1 MNGLSTSTEIILT
14 TQRRFRLMPKHIV
27 ILSTL
32 DTKGQE
38 AKYLKDLIEAQG
50 FTTILLD
57 TSIGGEPTLAPD
69 VSSEEVARL
78 GGGNIL
84 EIRASRNTGQVT
96 PLMIKGASIK
106 VQELLAKGLLDG
118 IIAFGGAS
126 NTTSATSVM
135 KALPF
140 GVPKLM
146 VSSTASMPAYAAK
159 YIGTKD
165 ITMMHSVVDISG
177 INDLTKAVL
186 ERAAGGICGMA
197 AASGGPVKP
206 ASTSPLIA
214 MTTFKFAEEC
224 GQHAMA
230 LLEKKGYTVIPFH
243 AQGIGDSAMEELI
256 EQGLFQG
263 VVDLVPAGV
272 LEELLGGNR
281 AAGPHRMEAAG
292 RVGIPQVITPCGFDL
307 LSCGPLSRREAGDPL
322 WTSLRLAER
331 KIFIPDEFRVQ
342 ARTSGDE
349 VCRVAEVMARKLNE
363 SKGPVKFFIPAQGW
377 SSLSTKGADLHE
389 PVTDALF
396 APALKK
402 HLRPGIDV
410 FELPTELNSPEFA
423 EALASALDSMVK
435 GSSAR

>member
-1 MNGLSTSTEIILT
+1 
-14 TQRRFRLMPKHIV
+14 MPKHIV
-27 ILSTL
+27 ILSSL

-50 FTTILLD
+50 FKPILID
-57 TSIGGEPTLAPD
+57 TSIGGEPTLQPD
-69 VSSEEVARL
+69 ISSEEVARL
-78 GGGNIL
+78 GGGNIR
-84 EIRASRNTGQVT
+84 EIRASRNTGQIT
-96 PLMIKGASIK
+96 PIMIKGASTK

-118 IIAFGGAS
+118 IISFGGAS

-140 GVPKLM
+140 GIPKLM

-243 AQGIGDSAMEELI
+243 AQGIGDSAMEELV

-263 VVDLVPAGV
+263 VLDLVPAGV
-272 LEELLGGNR
+272 IEELLGGNR
-281 AAGPHRMEAAG
+281 AAGPNRLESAG
-292 RVGIPQVITPCGFDL
+292 KAGIPQVYTPCGFDM
-307 LSCGPLSRREAGDPL
+307 LSCGPLGRREKGDPL
-322 WTSLRLAER
+322 WMALELTKR

-342 ARTSGDE
+342 ARTNGDE
-349 VCRVAEVMARKLNE
+349 VRKVAAVVARKLNA
-363 SKGPVKFFIPAQGW
+363 SKGPVKFFIPTRGW
-377 SSLSTKGADLHE
+377 SSISSKGTDLYE

-396 APALKK
+396 APVLKK
-402 HLRPGIDV
+402 SLRPDIEV
-410 FELPTELNSPEFA
+410 AELPMELNSAEFA
-423 EALASALDSMVK
+423 EALVTALDGMVRK
-435 GSSAR
+435 SLSGQD

>member
-1 MNGLSTSTEIILT
+1 
-14 TQRRFRLMPKHIV
+14 MPKHIV
-27 ILSTL
+27 ILSSL
-32 DTKGQE
+32 DTKGHE
-38 AKYLKDLIEAQG
+38 AQYVKDLIESRG
-50 FTTILLD
+50 FKTILMD
-57 TSIGGEPTLAPD
+57 ISIGGEPTLQPD
-69 VSSEEVARL
+69 ITSREVARL
-78 GGGNIL
+78 GGGNIRD
-84 EIRASRNTGQVT
+84 IRASKNTGQVT
-96 PLMIKGASIK
+96 PIMIKGASVK

-197 AASGGPVKP
+197 AASSGPVKP
-206 ASTSPLIA
+206 VSSSPLIA
-214 MTTFKFAEEC
+214 MTTFKFAEKC

-256 EQGLFQG
+256 EQGLFHG
-263 VVDLVPAGV
+263 VLDLVPAGV
-272 LEELLGGNR
+272 IEELLGGNR
-281 AAGPHRMEAAG
+281 TAGPHRLETAG
-292 RVGIPQVITPCGFDL
+292 RIGIPQVYTPCGFDM

-322 WTSLRLAER
+322 WATLRLSER

-349 VCRVAEVMARKLNE
+349 VCRVAEVVARKLNE
-363 SKGPVKFFIPAQGW
+363 SKGPVKFVIPTRGW
-377 SSLSTKGADLHE
+377 SSLSTMGGDLHE
-389 PVTDALF
+389 PLTDALF
-396 APALKK
+396 APALRK
-402 HLRPGIDV
+402 HLRPDIEV
-410 FELPTELNSPEFA
+410 SELPMELNSPGFA
-423 EALASALDSMVK
+423 EALVTALDGMVK
-435 GSSAR
+435 KSLGG

>member
-1 MNGLSTSTEIILT
+1 
-14 TQRRFRLMPKHIV
+14 MPKHIV
-27 ILSTL
+27 ILSSL
-32 DTKGQE
+32 DTKGEE
-38 AKYLKDLIEAQG
+38 ASYLKDLIESQG
-50 FTTILLD
+50 FKTILMD
-57 TSIGGEPTLAPD
+57 TSIGGEPALQPD
-69 VSSEEVARL
+69 ISSEEVARL
-78 GGGNIL
+78 GGGNIRD
-84 EIRASRNTGQVT
+84 IRASRNTGQVT
-96 PLMIKGASIK
+96 PIMIKGASTK
-106 VQELLAKGLLDG
+106 VQELLAKGFLDG
-118 IIAFGGAS
+118 IISFGGAS

-140 GVPKLM
+140 GIPKLM

-177 INDLTKAVL
+177 LNDLTKAVL

-263 VVDLVPAGV
+263 VLDLVPAGV
-272 LEELLGGNR
+272 IEELLGGNR
-281 AAGPHRMEAAG
+281 AAGALRLESAG
-292 RVGIPQVITPCGFDL
+292 RAGIPQVYTPCGFDM

-322 WTSLRLAER
+322 WTSLRLADR

-342 ARTSGDE
+342 ARTRGDE
-349 VCRVAEVMARKLNE
+349 VCKVAEVVSRKLNA
-363 SKGPVKFFIPAQGW
+363 SKGPVRFFIPTQGW
-377 SSLSTKGADLHE
+377 SSLSSKGADLYE

-396 APALKK
+396 APVLKK
-402 HLRPGIDV
+402 SLRRDIEV
-410 FELPTELNSPEFA
+410 AELPMELNSPEFA
-423 EALASALDSMVK
+423 EALVTALDSMVK
-435 GSSAR
+435 TTT

>member
-1 MNGLSTSTEIILT
+1 
-14 TQRRFRLMPKHIV
+14 MPKHIV
-27 ILSTL
+27 ILSSL

-38 AKYLKDLIEAQG
+38 AEFLKDLIEARG
-50 FTTILLD
+50 FKTILID
-57 TSIGGEPTLAPD
+57 TSIGGEPTFQPD
-69 VSSEEVARL
+69 ISSEEIARL

-84 EIRASRNTGQVT
+84 DIRVSRNTGQVT
-96 PLMIKGASIK
+96 PIMIKGASVK
-106 VQELLAKGLLDG
+106 VQELLSKGLLDG
-118 IIAFGGAS
+118 IISFGGAS

-197 AASGGPVKP
+197 AASAGPVKP
-206 ASTSPLIA
+206 VSTSPLIA

-224 GQHAMA
+224 GQQAMA

-243 AQGIGDSAMEELI
+243 AQGIGDRAMEELI
-256 EQGLFQG
+256 EQGLFHG
-263 VVDLVPAGV
+263 VLDLVPAGV
-272 LEELLGGNR
+272 IEDLLGGNR
-281 AAGPHRMEAAG
+281 TAGPHRLEAAG
-292 RVGIPQVITPCGFDL
+292 KAGIPQVYTPCGFDM
-307 LSCGPLSRREAGDPL
+307 LSCGPLSRRETGDPL
-322 WTSLRLAER
+322 WKGLRLSER

-342 ARTSGDE
+342 ARTSGEE
-349 VCRVAEVMARKLNE
+349 VCRAAEVVARKLNA
-363 SKGPVKFFIPAQGW
+363 SKGPVKFFIPTRGW
-377 SSLSTKGADLHE
+377 SALSTQGADLHD
-389 PVTDALF
+389 PATDALF

-402 HLRPGIDV
+402 SLRPDIEV
-410 FELPTELNSPEFA
+410 SEIPVELNSAPFA
-423 EALASALDSMVK
+423 EALVTALDGMIQESLRTK
-435 GSSAR
+435 A

>member
-1 MNGLSTSTEIILT
+1 
-14 TQRRFRLMPKHIV
+14 MPKHIV
-27 ILSTL
+27 ILSSL
-32 DTKGQE
+32 DTKGEE
-38 AKYLKDLIEAQG
+38 ASYLKDLIESQG
-50 FTTILLD
+50 FKTILMD
-57 TSIGGEPTLAPD
+57 TSIGGEPALQPD
-69 VSSEEVARL
+69 ISSEEVARL
-78 GGGNIL
+78 GGGNIRD
-84 EIRASRNTGQVT
+84 IRASRNTGQVT
-96 PLMIKGASIK
+96 PIMIKGASTK

-118 IIAFGGAS
+118 IISFGGAS

-177 INDLTKAVL
+177 LNDLTKAVL

-206 ASTSPLIA
+206 VSASPLIA
-214 MTTFKFAEEC
+214 VTTFKFAEEC

-230 LLEKKGYTVIPFH
+230 LLEEKGYTVIPFH

-263 VVDLVPAGV
+263 VLDLVPAGV
-272 LEELLGGNR
+272 IEELLGGNR
-281 AAGPHRMEAAG
+281 AAGALRLESAG
-292 RVGIPQVITPCGFDL
+292 RAGIPQVYTPCGFDM

-322 WTSLRLAER
+322 WTTLRLAER

-342 ARTSGDE
+342 ARTRGDE
-349 VCRVAEVMARKLNE
+349 VCKVAEVVGRKLNA
-363 SKGPVKFFIPAQGW
+363 SKGPVRFFIPTQGW
-377 SSLSTKGADLHE
+377 SSLSSKGADLYE

-396 APALKK
+396 APVLKK
-402 HLRPGIDV
+402 SLRRDIEV
-410 FELPTELNSPEFA
+410 SELPMELNSPEFA
-423 EALASALDSMVK
+423 EALVMALDRMVK
-435 GSSAR
+435 KSLGS

>member
-1 MNGLSTSTEIILT
+1 
-14 TQRRFRLMPKHIV
+14 MPKHIV
-27 ILSTL
+27 ILSSL
-32 DTKGQE
+32 DTKGEE
-38 AKYLKDLIEAQG
+38 ARYLKDLIESQG
-50 FTTILLD
+50 FKTILMD
-57 TSIGGEPTLAPD
+57 TSIGGEPALQPD
-69 VSSEEVARL
+69 ISSEEVARL
-78 GGGNIL
+78 GGGNIRD
-84 EIRASRNTGQVT
+84 IRASRNTGQVT
-96 PLMIKGASIK
+96 PIMIKGASTK

-118 IIAFGGAS
+118 IISFGGAS

-140 GVPKLM
+140 GIPKLM

-177 INDLTKAVL
+177 LNDLTKAVL

-206 ASTSPLIA
+206 VSASPLIA

-263 VVDLVPAGV
+263 VLDLVPAGV
-272 LEELLGGNR
+272 IEELLGGNR
-281 AAGPHRMEAAG
+281 AAGALRLESAG
-292 RVGIPQVITPCGFDL
+292 RAGIPQVYTPCGFDM

-322 WTSLRLAER
+322 WTSLRLADR

-342 ARTSGDE
+342 ARTRGDE
-349 VCRVAEVMARKLNE
+349 VCKVAEVVSRKLNA
-363 SKGPVKFFIPAQGW
+363 SKGPVRFFIPTQGW
-377 SSLSTKGADLHE
+377 SSLSSKGADLYE

-396 APALKK
+396 APVLKK
-402 HLRPGIDV
+402 SLRRDIEV
-410 FELPTELNSPEFA
+410 AELPMELNSPEFA
-423 EALASALDSMVK
+423 EALVTALDRMVK
-435 GSSAR
+435 TTT

>member
-1 MNGLSTSTEIILT
+1 
-14 TQRRFRLMPKHIV
+14 MPKRIV

-32 DTKGQE
+32 DTKGEE

-50 FTTILLD
+50 FKTILLD

-69 VSSEEVARL
+69 ISSEEVARL
-78 GGGNIL
+78 GGGKIQ

-96 PLMIKGASIK
+96 PIMIKGARIK
-106 VQELLAKGLLDG
+106 VNELAGKGLLDG

-140 GVPKLM
+140 GIPKLM
-146 VSSTASMPAYAAK
+146 VSSTASMPAYAAM

-177 INDLTKAVL
+177 LNDLTKAVL

-197 AASGGPVKP
+197 AASDGPVKP
-206 ASTSPLIA
+206 TSAAPLIA
-214 MTTFKFAEEC
+214 ITTFKFAEEC

-263 VVDLVPAGV
+263 IIDLVPAGV
-272 LEELLGGNR
+272 IEELLGGNR
-281 AAGPHRMEAAG
+281 AAGPHRLESAG
-292 RVGIPQVITPCGFDL
+292 KRGIPQVLTPCGFDM

-331 KIFIPDEFRVQ
+331 KIFIPDEFRVA

-349 VCRVAEVMARKLNE
+349 VCRVAEVIARKLNE
-363 SKGPVKFFIPAQGW
+363 SKGPVKFFIPTRGW
-377 SSLSTKGADLHE
+377 SSLSTKGADLYE
-389 PVTDALF
+389 PFTDALF
-396 APALKK
+396 GPALKK
-402 HLRPGIDV
+402 SLRPDIEV
-410 FELPTELNSPEFA
+410 SELPMELNSPEFA
-423 EALASALDSMVK
+423 EVLVGALDSMMK
-435 GSSAR
+435 GSSGSRR

>member
-1 MNGLSTSTEIILT
+1 
-14 TQRRFRLMPKHIV
+14 MPKHIV
-27 ILSTL
+27 ILSSL
-32 DTKGQE
+32 DTKGEE
-38 AKYLKDLIEAQG
+38 AIYLKDLIEARG
-50 FTTILLD
+50 FKTVLVD
-57 TSIGGEPTLAPD
+57 TSIGGEAALHPD

-78 GGGNIL
+78 GGGNIRD
-84 EIRASRNTGQVT
+84 IRASKNTGQVT
-96 PLMIKGASIK
+96 PIMIKGASVK
-106 VQELLAKGLLDG
+106 VQELLAKGRLDG

-186 ERAAGGICGMA
+186 ERAAGAICGMA
-197 AASGGPVKP
+197 AASSGPVKP
-206 ASTSPLIA
+206 VSTSPLIA

-224 GQHAMA
+224 GQHAMN

-256 EQGLFQG
+256 EQGLFHG
-263 VVDLVPAGV
+263 VLDLVPAGV
-272 LEELLGGNR
+272 IEDLLGGNR
-281 AAGPHRMEAAG
+281 TAGPHRLEAAG
-292 RVGIPQVITPCGFDL
+292 RIGIPQVYTPCGFDM

-322 WTSLRLAER
+322 WTNLRLAER

-349 VCRVAEVMARKLNE
+349 VRRVAEVIGKKLNA
-363 SKGPVKFFIPAQGW
+363 SKGPVKFFIPTRGW
-377 SSLSTKGADLHE
+377 SSLSTQGADLYE
-389 PVTDALF
+389 PAADALF

-402 HLRPGIDV
+402 TVRPGIEV
-410 FELPTELNSPEFA
+410 SELPMELNSPEFA
-423 EALASALDSMVK
+423 EVLVNALERMMEESA
-435 GSSAR
+435 GSQRY

>member
-1 MNGLSTSTEIILT
+1 
-14 TQRRFRLMPKHIV
+14 MPKHIV

-38 AKYLKDLIEAQG
+38 AKVLKDLIEAQG
-50 FTTILLD
+50 FKPILID
-57 TSIGGEPTLAPD
+57 TSIGGEATLQPD
-69 VSSEEVARL
+69 ISSEEVARL
-78 GGGNIL
+78 GGGNIRD
-84 EIRASRNTGQVT
+84 IRASRNTGQVT
-96 PLMIKGASIK
+96 PIMIKGASTK
-106 VQELLAKGLLDG
+106 VQELLARGLLDG
-118 IIAFGGAS
+118 IISFGGAS

-140 GVPKLM
+140 GIPKLM

-197 AASGGPVKP
+197 AASAGPVKP
-206 ASTSPLIA
+206 VSTSPLIA

-243 AQGIGDSAMEELI
+243 AQGIGDSAMEELV

-263 VVDLVPAGV
+263 VLDLVPAGV
-272 LEELLGGNR
+272 VEELLGGNR
-281 AAGPHRMEAAG
+281 AAGPNRLESAG
-292 RVGIPQVITPCGFDL
+292 KAGIPQVYTPCGFDM
-307 LSCGPLSRREAGDPL
+307 LSCGPLGRREKGDPM
-322 WTSLRLAER
+322 WTALNLAKR

-349 VCRVAEVMARKLNE
+349 VRKVAEVVARKLNA
-363 SKGPVKFFIPAQGW
+363 SKGPVKFFIPTQGW
-377 SSLSTKGADLHE
+377 SSLSTKGGDLFDPEADAVFC
-389 PVTDALF
+389 PT
-396 APALKK
+396 LKEG
-402 HLRPGIDV
+402 LRPDIQV
-410 FELPTELNSPEFA
+410 FELQMELNSAEFG
-423 EALASALDSMVK
+423 EALATALDEMIK
-435 GSSAR
+435 EALAR

>member
-1 MNGLSTSTEIILT
+1 
-14 TQRRFRLMPKHIV
+14 MPKHIV
-27 ILSTL
+27 ILSSL
-32 DTKGQE
+32 DTKGEE

-50 FTTILLD
+50 FKPILID
-57 TSIGGEPTLAPD
+57 TSIGGEPTLQPD
-69 VSSEEVARL
+69 ISSEEVARL
-78 GGGNIL
+78 GGGNIK
-84 EIRASRNTGQVT
+84 EIRASRNTGQIT
-96 PLMIKGASIK
+96 PIMIKGASTK
-106 VQELLAKGLLDG
+106 VHELLAKGLLDG

-140 GVPKLM
+140 GIPKLM

-230 LLEKKGYTVIPFH
+230 VLEKKGYTVIPFH

-263 VVDLVPAGV
+263 VLDLVPAGV
-272 LEELLGGNR
+272 MEELLGGNR
-281 AAGPHRMEAAG
+281 AAGTQRLESAG
-292 RVGIPQVITPCGFDL
+292 KVGIPQVITPCGFDM
-307 LSCGPLSRREAGDPL
+307 LSCGPLGRREAGDPL
-322 WTSLRLAER
+322 WTNLKLAER

-349 VCRVAEVMARKLNE
+349 VCRVAEVIATKLNH
-363 SKGPVKFFIPAQGW
+363 SKGPVKFFIPTQGW
-377 SSLSTKGADLHE
+377 SSLSTKGADLYE
-389 PVTDALF
+389 PSTDALF
-396 APALKK
+396 APVLRK
-402 HLRPGIDV
+402 HLRPDIEV
-410 FELPTELNSPEFA
+410 SELPMELNSPQFA
-423 EALASALDSMVK
+423 EALVNALNAMMK
-435 GSSAR
+435 GPVTPS

>member
-1 MNGLSTSTEIILT
+1 
-14 TQRRFRLMPKHIV
+14 MPKHIV

-32 DTKGQE
+32 DTKGDE
-38 AKYLKDLIEAQG
+38 AKYLKDLIEAKG
-50 FTTILLD
+50 FKPILLD
-57 TSIGGEPTLAPD
+57 TSIGGEPTLQPD
-69 VSSEEVARL
+69 IPSEEVARL
-78 GGGNIL
+78 GGGNIRD
-84 EIRASRNTGQVT
+84 IRASKNTGQVT
-96 PLMIKGASIK
+96 PIMIKGASVK
-106 VQELLAKGLLDG
+106 VQELLAKGRLDG

-177 INDLTKAVL
+177 INDLTRAVL
-186 ERAAGGICGMA
+186 ERAAGAICGMA
-197 AASGGPVKP
+197 AASSGPVKP
-206 ASTSPLIA
+206 VSTSPLIA

-224 GQHAMA
+224 GQHAMN

-256 EQGLFQG
+256 EQGLFHG
-263 VVDLVPAGV
+263 VLDLVPAGV
-272 LEELLGGNR
+272 IEDLLGGNR
-281 AAGPHRMEAAG
+281 TAGPHRLEAAG
-292 RVGIPQVITPCGFDL
+292 RIGIPQVYTPCGFDM

-322 WTSLRLAER
+322 WTTLRLAER

-349 VCRVAEVMARKLNE
+349 VRRVAEVIGKKLNA
-363 SKGPVKFFIPAQGW
+363 SKGPVKFFIPTRGW
-377 SSLSTKGADLHE
+377 SSLSTQGADLYE
-389 PVTDALF
+389 PAADALF

-402 HLRPGIDV
+402 NVRPGIEV
-410 FELPTELNSPEFA
+410 SELPMELNSPGFA
-423 EALASALDSMVK
+423 EVLVNALERMMEESA
-435 GSSAR
+435 GSQRY

>member
-1 MNGLSTSTEIILT
+1 
-14 TQRRFRLMPKHIV
+14 MPKRIV

-32 DTKGQE
+32 DTKGEE

-50 FTTILLD
+50 FKTILLD

-69 VSSEEVARL
+69 ISSEEVARL
-78 GGGNIL
+78 GGGNIQ

-96 PLMIKGASIK
+96 PIMIKGASIK
-106 VQELLAKGLLDG
+106 VQELAGKGLLDG

-140 GVPKLM
+140 GIPKLM

-177 INDLTKAVL
+177 LNDLTKAVL

-197 AASGGPVKP
+197 AASDGPVKP
-206 ASTSPLIA
+206 TSAAPLIA
-214 MTTFKFAEEC
+214 ITTFKFAEEC

-243 AQGIGDSAMEELI
+243 AQGIGDSAMEELM

-263 VVDLVPAGV
+263 VIDLVPAGV
-272 LEELLGGNR
+272 IEELLGGNR
-281 AAGPHRMEAAG
+281 AAGPHRLESAG
-292 RVGIPQVITPCGFDL
+292 KRGIPQVLTPCGFDM

-331 KIFIPDEFRVQ
+331 KIFIPDEFRVA

-349 VCRVAEVMARKLNE
+349 VCRVAEVIARKLNE
-363 SKGPVKFFIPAQGW
+363 SKGPVKFFIPTRGW
-377 SSLSTKGADLHE
+377 SSLSTKGADLYE

-402 HLRPGIDV
+402 SLRPDIEV
-410 FELPTELNSPEFA
+410 SELPMELNSPEFA
-423 EALASALDSMVK
+423 EVLVKALDSMMK
-435 GSSAR
+435 GNYSGR

>member
-1 MNGLSTSTEIILT
+1 
-14 TQRRFRLMPKHIV
+14 MPKHIV
-27 ILSTL
+27 ILSSL

-38 AKYLKDLIEAQG
+38 AKYLKDLIEAHG
-50 FTTILLD
+50 FEPILID
-57 TSIGGEPTLAPD
+57 TSIGGEPTLQPD
-69 VSSEEVARL
+69 ISSEEVARL
-78 GGGNIL
+78 GGGNIRD
-84 EIRASRNTGQVT
+84 IRASRNTGQVT
-96 PLMIKGASIK
+96 PIMIKGASSK

-118 IIAFGGAS
+118 IVSFGGAS

-197 AASGGPVKP
+197 AASTGPVKP
-206 ASTSPLIA
+206 VSTSPLIA

-243 AQGIGDSAMEELI
+243 AQGIGDSAMEELL

-263 VVDLVPAGV
+263 VLDLVPAGV
-272 LEELLGGNR
+272 IEELLGGNR
-281 AAGPHRMEAAG
+281 AAGPHRLESAG
-292 RVGIPQVITPCGFDL
+292 QAGIPQVYTPCGFDM
-307 LSCGPLSRREAGDPL
+307 LSCGPLGRREKKDPL
-322 WTSLRLAER
+322 WTTLRLAQR

-342 ARTSGDE
+342 ARTSGEE
-349 VCRVAEVMARKLNE
+349 VQRVAEVISQKLNI
-363 SKGPVKFFIPAQGW
+363 SKGPVKFFIPTRGW
-377 SSLSTKGADLHE
+377 SSLSTQGADLHDPE
-389 PVTDALF
+389 TDALF

-402 HLRPGIDV
+402 SLRPDIQV
-410 FELPTELNSPEFA
+410 TELPMEINSPEFA
-423 EALASALDSMVK
+423 EALVSALDGLVK
-435 GSSAR
+435 GSTSAS

>member
-1 MNGLSTSTEIILT
+1 
-14 TQRRFRLMPKHIV
+14 MPKHIV
-27 ILSTL
+27 ILSSL
-32 DTKGQE
+32 DTKGEE
-38 AKYLKDLIEAQG
+38 ASYLKDLIESQG
-50 FTTILLD
+50 FKTILMD
-57 TSIGGEPTLAPD
+57 TSIGGEPALQPD
-69 VSSEEVARL
+69 ISSEEVARL
-78 GGGNIL
+78 GGGNIRD
-84 EIRASRNTGQVT
+84 IRASRNTGQVT
-96 PLMIKGASIK
+96 PLMIKGASTK

-118 IIAFGGAS
+118 IISFGGAS

-140 GVPKLM
+140 GIPKLM

-177 INDLTKAVL
+177 LNDLTKAVL

-263 VVDLVPAGV
+263 VLDLVPAGV
-272 LEELLGGNR
+272 IEELLGGNR
-281 AAGPHRMEAAG
+281 AAGALRLESAG
-292 RVGIPQVITPCGFDL
+292 RAGIPQVYTPCGFDM

-322 WTSLRLAER
+322 WTSLRLADR

-342 ARTSGDE
+342 ARTRGDE
-349 VCRVAEVMARKLNE
+349 VCKVAEVVSRKLNA
-363 SKGPVKFFIPAQGW
+363 SKGPVRFFIPTQGW
-377 SSLSTKGADLHE
+377 SSLSSKGADLYE

-396 APALKK
+396 APVLKK
-402 HLRPGIDV
+402 SLRRDIEV
-410 FELPTELNSPEFA
+410 AELPMELNSPEFA
-423 EALASALDSMVK
+423 EALVTALDGMIKESLRTE
-435 GSSAR
+435 A

>member
-1 MNGLSTSTEIILT
+1 
-14 TQRRFRLMPKHIV
+14 MPKHIV
-27 ILSTL
+27 ILSSL

-50 FTTILLD
+50 FKPILID
-57 TSIGGEPTLAPD
+57 TSIGGEPTLQPD
-69 VSSEEVARL
+69 ISSEEVARL
-78 GGGNIL
+78 GGGNIQ
-84 EIRASRNTGQVT
+84 EIRASRNTGQIT
-96 PLMIKGASIK
+96 PIMIKGASTK

-118 IIAFGGAS
+118 IISFGGAS

-140 GVPKLM
+140 GIPKLM

-186 ERAAGGICGMA
+186 DRAAGGICGMA
-197 AASGGPVKP
+197 AASAGPVKP
-206 ASTSPLIA
+206 VSTSPLIA

-243 AQGIGDSAMEELI
+243 AQGIGDSAMEELV

-263 VVDLVPAGV
+263 VLDLVPAGV
-272 LEELLGGNR
+272 IEELLGGNR
-281 AAGPHRMEAAG
+281 AAGPNRLESAG
-292 RVGIPQVITPCGFDL
+292 KAGVPQVYTPCGFDM
-307 LSCGPLSRREAGDPL
+307 LSCGPLGRREKGDPL
-322 WTSLRLAER
+322 WTALDLAKR

-349 VCRVAEVMARKLNE
+349 VRKVADVVARKLNA
-363 SKGPVKFFIPAQGW
+363 SKGPVKFFIPTQGW
-377 SSLSTKGADLHE
+377 SSLSTQGADLYE

-402 HLRPGIDV
+402 GLRPGIEV
-410 FELPTELNSPEFA
+410 SELPVELNSPEFA
-423 EALASALDSMVK
+423 ETLVTALDSMMK
-435 GSSAR
+435 ESSGG